1 MLETRCME
9 TFNIRE
15 TDAQWCWTDTEYG
28 PMKGEKGGINKC
40 VDQLIKKD
48 FDIYTYM
55 HQSLSVLLMMT

>member
-28 PMKGEKGGINKC
+28 PMKGEKGG
-40 VDQLIKKD
+40 
-48 FDIYTYM
+48 
-55 HQSLSVLLMMT
+55 